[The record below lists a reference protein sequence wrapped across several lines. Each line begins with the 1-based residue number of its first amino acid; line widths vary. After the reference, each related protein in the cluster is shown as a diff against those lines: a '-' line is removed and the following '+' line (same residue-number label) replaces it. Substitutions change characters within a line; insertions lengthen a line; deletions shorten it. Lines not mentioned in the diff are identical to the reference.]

1 MIIGLF
7 YFVYSSFGSTF
18 LRFKVKL
25 RNYLKKRYCLNG
37 KRCEISKNILIEN
50 GTFLGIFFVFLRKKT
65 NFTNSQTFFLRIAM
79 VRRYIYLALLSLF
92 PFFLS
97 AQKSIKKEEKF
108 GYFLLGNSKFTR
120 IPFELHANL
129 IVVPV
134 KVNSSDTLHFIL
146 DTGVSSVIIT
156 NPEAVKNQKLRYTRR
171 VQLTGAGEGQSLSA
185 SVAIG
190 NVIEMNRM
198 KATYQN
204 IVVLEED
211 VLKLSEYVGIP
222 IDGIFGYEVFNNF
235 VVTIDFTNRE
245 ILLVRPENF
254 KYRRKQGDR
263 YPIVIEDTK
272 PYADVIALV
281 DHGQELPIRVVIDTG
296 AGHALLIDKSFDN
309 KIQLPEKVIRAQLG
323 RGLNG
328 VINGSLGRI
337 NKIRF
342 GKYELDNVLASFP
355 DSLGFGVKFAARN
368 ERQGNIG
375 CELLRRFRVTF
386 NYSERYIILKPV
398 KRRLKETFEHDM
410 SGMELRAKGTG
421 FNKYYIDKVIEGSP
435 AWDAG
440 LLEGDEVLFINN
452 KSAEDLIISE
462 IYKLLQKGEGK
473 EITLLVRRNGSI
485 QFAKFQ
491 LKRMI

>member
-1 MIIGLF
+1 M
-7 YFVYSSFGSTF
+7 T
-18 LRFKVKL
+18 RW
-25 RNYLKKRYCLNG
+25 YLKLAFLCCL
-37 KRCEISKNILIEN
+37 
-50 GTFLGIFFVFLRKKT
+50 
-65 NFTNSQTFFLRIAM
+65 
-79 VRRYIYLALLSLF
+79 
-92 PFFLS
+92 PFFLM
-97 AQKSIKKEEKF
+97 AQKSQKKDDKF
-108 GYFLLGNSKFTR
+108 GFFLQGNSKFTR
-120 IPFELHANL
+120 IPFQMHANL
-129 IVVPV
+129 IIVPV
-134 KVNSSDTLHFIL
+134 HVNDSDTLHFIL

-156 NPEAVKNQKLRYTRR
+156 NPSAVKNQKLRYTRR
-171 VQLTGAGEGQSLSA
+171 VQLTGAGEGNSLTA

-190 NVIEMNRM
+190 NTIGMGRM

-235 VVTIDFTNRE
+235 VVTIDFINRE
-245 ILLVRPENF
+245 LLLVKPENY
-254 KYRRKQGDR
+254 KYRSRQGDK
-263 YPIVIEDTK
+263 YPIIIEDTK
-272 PYADVIALV
+272 PYADVVALV
-281 DHGQELPIRVVIDTG
+281 EGGQELPIRVVIDTG

-337 NKIRF
+337 DKVRF
-342 GKYELDNVLASFP
+342 GKYELENVLASFP
-355 DSLGFGVKFAARN
+355 DSLAFGVKFAARN

-386 NYSERYIILKPV
+386 NYTDRYMVLKPI

-410 SGMELRAKGTG
+410 SGMELRAKG
-421 FNKYYIDKVIEGSP
+421 KDLKEYVVERIIEGSP

-440 LLEGDEVLFINN
+440 LEEGDEVLFINN
-452 KSAEDLIISE
+452 RSSEDLIISE
-462 IYKLLQKGEGK
+462 IYKILQKGEGK
-473 EITLLVRRNGSI
+473 EITLLVRRKGTI
-485 QFAKFQ
+485 HFTKFQ

>member
-1 MIIGLF
+1 M
-7 YFVYSSFGSTF
+7 
-18 LRFKVKL
+18 
-25 RNYLKKRYCLNG
+25 
-37 KRCEISKNILIEN
+37 
-50 GTFLGIFFVFLRKKT
+50 
-65 NFTNSQTFFLRIAM
+65 
-79 VRRYIYLALLSLF
+79 
-92 PFFLS
+92 
-97 AQKSIKKEEKF
+97 AQKSLKKDDKF
-108 GYFLLGNSKFTR
+108 GFFLLGNSKFTR
-120 IPFELHANL
+120 IPFQMHANL

-134 KVNSSDTLHFIL
+134 HVNDSDTLHFIL

-156 NPEAVKNQKLRYTRR
+156 NPEAVKNQKLNFTRR
-171 VQLTGAGEGQSLSA
+171 VQLTGAGEGSSLTA

-190 NVIEMNRM
+190 NTLGMGRM

-235 VVTIDFTNRE
+235 VVTIDFINRE
-245 ILLVRPENF
+245 LVLTKPENY
-254 KYRRKQGDR
+254 KYRSRQGDR
-263 YPIVIEDTK
+263 YPIIVEDTK

-281 DHGQELPIRVVIDTG
+281 EGGHELPIRVVIDTG
-296 AGHALLIDKSFDN
+296 AGHALLIDKSADN
-309 KIQLPEKVIRAQLG
+309 QIQLPEKVIRAQLG

-337 NKIRF
+337 NKVRF

-386 NYSERYIILKPV
+386 NYTDRYIILKPI

-410 SGMELRAKGTG
+410 SGLELRAKG
-421 FNKYYIDKVIEGSP
+421 KDLKEYVVDRIIEGSP

-440 LLEGDEVLFINN
+440 LEEGDEVLFINN
-452 KSAEDLIISE
+452 KSSDDLIISE

-473 EITLLVRRNGSI
+473 EITLLIRRKGI
-485 QFAKFQ
+485 IHFTKFQ

>member
-1 MIIGLF
+1 M
-7 YFVYSSFGSTF
+7 
-18 LRFKVKL
+18 
-25 RNYLKKRYCLNG
+25 
-37 KRCEISKNILIEN
+37 
-50 GTFLGIFFVFLRKKT
+50 
-65 NFTNSQTFFLRIAM
+65 
-79 VRRYIYLALLSLF
+79 
-92 PFFLS
+92 
-97 AQKSIKKEEKF
+97 AQKSQKKDDKF
-108 GYFLLGNSKFTR
+108 GFFLTGNSKFTR
-120 IPFELHANL
+120 IPFQMHANL

-134 KVNSSDTLHFIL
+134 HINDSDTLHFIL

-156 NPEAVKNQKLRYTRR
+156 NPEAVKNQKLRFTRR
-171 VQLTGAGEGQSLSA
+171 VQLTGAGEGHSLNA

-190 NVIEMNRM
+190 NTIGMGRM
-198 KATYQN
+198 KATFQN

-235 VVTIDFTNRE
+235 VVTIDFINRE
-245 ILLVRPENF
+245 LLLIKPENY
-254 KYRRKQGDR
+254 KYRSRQGDR

-281 DHGQELPIRVVIDTG
+281 EGGHELPIRVVIDTG
-296 AGHALLIDKSFDN
+296 AGHALLIDKSADN
-309 KIQLPEKVIRAQLG
+309 QIRLPEKVIRAQLG

-337 NKIRF
+337 DKVRF
-342 GKYELDNVLASFP
+342 GKYELENVLASFP

-386 NYSERYIILKPV
+386 NYTDRYIVLKPI

-410 SGMELRAKGTG
+410 SGMELRAKG
-421 FNKYYIDKVIEGSP
+421 KDLKEYIIDRIIEGSP
-435 AWDAG
+435 AWEAG
-440 LLEGDEVLFINN
+440 LEEGDEVLFINN
-452 KSAEDLIISE
+452 RSSDDLIISE

-473 EITLLVRRNGSI
+473 EISLLIRRKGTI
-485 QFAKFQ
+485 HFAKFQ

>member
-1 MIIGLF
+1 MTRWYLKL
-7 YFVYSSFGSTF
+7 TF
-18 LRFKVKL
+18 LC
-25 RNYLKKRYCLNG
+25 CL
-37 KRCEISKNILIEN
+37 
-50 GTFLGIFFVFLRKKT
+50 
-65 NFTNSQTFFLRIAM
+65 
-79 VRRYIYLALLSLF
+79 
-92 PFFLS
+92 PFFLM
-97 AQKSIKKEEKF
+97 AQKSLKKDDKF
-108 GYFLLGNSKFTR
+108 GFFLLGNSKFTR
-120 IPFELHANL
+120 IPFQMHANL

-134 KVNSSDTLHFIL
+134 HVNDSDTLHFIL

-156 NPEAVKNQKLRYTRR
+156 NPEAVKNQKLNFTRR
-171 VQLTGAGEGQSLSA
+171 VQLTGAGEGSSLTA

-190 NVIEMNRM
+190 NTLGMGRM

-235 VVTIDFTNRE
+235 VVTIDFINRE
-245 ILLVRPENF
+245 LVLTKPENY
-254 KYRRKQGDR
+254 KYRSRQGDR
-263 YPIVIEDTK
+263 YPIIVEDTK

-281 DHGQELPIRVVIDTG
+281 EGGHELPIRVVIDTG
-296 AGHALLIDKSFDN
+296 AGHALLIDKSADN
-309 KIQLPEKVIRAQLG
+309 QIQLPEKVIRAQLG

-337 NKIRF
+337 NKVRF

-386 NYSERYIILKPV
+386 NYTDRYIILKPI

-410 SGMELRAKGTG
+410 SGLELRAKG
-421 FNKYYIDKVIEGSP
+421 KDLKEYVVDRIIEGSP

-440 LLEGDEVLFINN
+440 LEEGDEVLFINN
-452 KSAEDLIISE
+452 KSSDDLIISE

-473 EITLLVRRNGSI
+473 EITLLIRRKGI
-485 QFAKFQ
+485 IHFTKFQ

>member
-1 MIIGLF
+1 M
-7 YFVYSSFGSTF
+7 T
-18 LRFKVKL
+18 RW
-25 RNYLKKRYCLNG
+25 YLKLAFLCCL
-37 KRCEISKNILIEN
+37 
-50 GTFLGIFFVFLRKKT
+50 
-65 NFTNSQTFFLRIAM
+65 
-79 VRRYIYLALLSLF
+79 
-92 PFFLS
+92 PFFLM
-97 AQKSIKKEEKF
+97 AQKSQKKDDKF
-108 GYFLLGNSKFTR
+108 GFFLQGNSKFTR
-120 IPFELHANL
+120 IPFQMHANL
-129 IVVPV
+129 IIVPV
-134 KVNSSDTLHFIL
+134 HVNDSDTLHFIL

-156 NPEAVKNQKLRYTRR
+156 NPGAVKNQKLRYTRR
-171 VQLTGAGEGQSLSA
+171 VQLTGAGEGNSLTA

-190 NVIEMNRM
+190 NTIGMGKM

-235 VVTIDFTNRE
+235 VVTIDFINRE
-245 ILLVRPENF
+245 LLLVKPENY
-254 KYRRKQGDR
+254 KYRSRQGDK
-263 YPIVIEDTK
+263 YPIIIEDTK
-272 PYADVIALV
+272 PYADVVALV
-281 DHGQELPIRVVIDTG
+281 EGGQELPIRVVIDTG

-337 NKIRF
+337 DKVRF
-342 GKYELDNVLASFP
+342 GKYELENVLASFP
-355 DSLGFGVKFAARN
+355 DSLAFGVKFAARN

-386 NYSERYIILKPV
+386 NYTDRYMVLKPI

-410 SGMELRAKGTG
+410 SGMELRAKG
-421 FNKYYIDKVIEGSP
+421 KDLKEYVVERIIEGSP

-440 LLEGDEVLFINN
+440 LEEGDEVLFINN
-452 KSAEDLIISE
+452 RSSEDLIISE
-462 IYKLLQKGEGK
+462 IYKILQKGEGK
-473 EITLLVRRNGSI
+473 EITLLVRRKGTI
-485 QFAKFQ
+485 HFTKFQ

>member
-1 MIIGLF
+1 M
-7 YFVYSSFGSTF
+7 T
-18 LRFKVKL
+18 RW
-25 RNYLKKRYCLNG
+25 YLKLAFLCCL
-37 KRCEISKNILIEN
+37 
-50 GTFLGIFFVFLRKKT
+50 
-65 NFTNSQTFFLRIAM
+65 
-79 VRRYIYLALLSLF
+79 
-92 PFFLS
+92 PFFLM
-97 AQKSIKKEEKF
+97 AQKSQKKDDKF
-108 GYFLLGNSKFTR
+108 GFFLQGNSKFTR
-120 IPFELHANL
+120 IPFQMHANL
-129 IVVPV
+129 IIVPV
-134 KVNSSDTLHFIL
+134 HVNDSDTLHFIL

-156 NPEAVKNQKLRYTRR
+156 NPDAVKKQKLRYTRR
-171 VQLTGAGEGQSLSA
+171 VQLTGAGEGHSLTA

-190 NVIEMNRM
+190 NTIGMGKM

-235 VVTIDFTNRE
+235 VVTIDFINRE
-245 ILLVRPENF
+245 LLLVKPENY
-254 KYRRKQGDR
+254 KYRSRQGDK

-281 DHGQELPIRVVIDTG
+281 EGGQELPIRVVIDTG
-296 AGHALLIDKSFDN
+296 AGHALLIDKSADN

-328 VINGSLGRI
+328 VINGNLGRI
-337 NKIRF
+337 DKVRF
-342 GKYELDNVLASFP
+342 GKYELENVLASFP
-355 DSLGFGVKFAARN
+355 DSLAFGVKFAARN

-386 NYSERYIILKPV
+386 NYTDRYMVLKPI

-410 SGMELRAKGTG
+410 SGLELRAKG
-421 FNKYYIDKVIEGSP
+421 KDLKEYVVDRIIEGSP

-440 LLEGDEVLFINN
+440 LEEGDEVLFINN
-452 KSAEDLIISE
+452 KSSEDLIISE

-473 EITLLVRRNGSI
+473 EITLLVRRKGTI
-485 QFAKFQ
+485 HFTKFQ

>member
-1 MIIGLF
+1 M
-7 YFVYSSFGSTF
+7 
-18 LRFKVKL
+18 
-25 RNYLKKRYCLNG
+25 
-37 KRCEISKNILIEN
+37 
-50 GTFLGIFFVFLRKKT
+50 
-65 NFTNSQTFFLRIAM
+65 
-79 VRRYIYLALLSLF
+79 
-92 PFFLS
+92 
-97 AQKSIKKEEKF
+97 AQKSQKKDDKF
-108 GYFLLGNSKFTR
+108 GFFLQGNSKFTR
-120 IPFELHANL
+120 IPFQMHANL
-129 IVVPV
+129 IIVPV
-134 KVNSSDTLHFIL
+134 HVNDSDTLHFIL

-156 NPEAVKNQKLRYTRR
+156 NPDAVKKQKLRYTRR
-171 VQLTGAGEGQSLSA
+171 VQLTGAGEGHSLTA

-190 NVIEMNRM
+190 NTIGMGKM

-235 VVTIDFTNRE
+235 VVTIDFINRE
-245 ILLVRPENF
+245 LLLVKPENY
-254 KYRRKQGDR
+254 KYRSRQGDK

-281 DHGQELPIRVVIDTG
+281 EGGQELPIRVVIDTG
-296 AGHALLIDKSFDN
+296 AGHALLIDKSADN

-328 VINGSLGRI
+328 VINGNLGRI
-337 NKIRF
+337 DKVRF
-342 GKYELDNVLASFP
+342 GKYELENVLASFP
-355 DSLGFGVKFAARN
+355 DSLAFGVKFAARN

-386 NYSERYIILKPV
+386 NYTDRYMVLKPI

-410 SGMELRAKGTG
+410 SGLELRAKG
-421 FNKYYIDKVIEGSP
+421 KDLKEYVVDRIIEGSP

-440 LLEGDEVLFINN
+440 LEEGDEVLFINN
-452 KSAEDLIISE
+452 KSSEDLIISE

-473 EITLLVRRNGSI
+473 EITLLVRRKGTI
-485 QFAKFQ
+485 HFTKFQ

>member
-1 MIIGLF
+1 MI
-7 YFVYSSFGSTF
+7 
-18 LRFKVKL
+18 RW
-25 RNYLKKRYCLNG
+25 YLKLIILVCLP
-37 KRCEISKNILIEN
+37 
-50 GTFLGIFFVFLRKKT
+50 
-65 NFTNSQTFFLRIAM
+65 
-79 VRRYIYLALLSLF
+79 LSL
-92 PFFLS
+92 L
-97 AQKSIKKEEKF
+97 AQKSQKKDDKF
-108 GYFLLGNSKFTR
+108 GFFLTGNSKFTR
-120 IPFELHANL
+120 IPFQMHANL

-134 KVNSSDTLHFIL
+134 HVNDSDTLHFIL

-156 NPEAVKNQKLRYTRR
+156 NPEALKRDKLRFTRR
-171 VQLTGAGEGQSLSA
+171 VQLTGAGEGQSLTA

-190 NVIEMNRM
+190 NTIGMGKM

-235 VVTIDFTNRE
+235 VVTIDFINRE
-245 ILLVRPENF
+245 LLLIKPENY
-254 KYRRKQGDR
+254 KYRPRQGDK

-281 DHGQELPIRVVIDTG
+281 EDGHELPIRVVIDTG
-296 AGHALLIDKSFDN
+296 AGHALLIDKSADN
-309 KIQLPEKVIRAQLG
+309 QIQLPEKVIRAQLG

-328 VINGSLGRI
+328 VINGNLGRI
-337 NKIRF
+337 DKVRF
-342 GKYELDNVLASFP
+342 GKYELENVLASFP
-355 DSLGFGVKFAARN
+355 DSLGFGVKFAERN

-386 NYSERYIILKPV
+386 NYNERYIILKPI

-410 SGMELRAKGTG
+410 SGMELRAVGKDLK
-421 FNKYYIDKVIEGSP
+421 KYVIDRIIEDSP
-435 AWDAG
+435 AWYAG
-440 LLEGDEVLFINN
+440 LEEGDELLFINN
-452 KSAEDLIISE
+452 KSSEDLIISE

-473 EITLLVRRNGSI
+473 EISLLVRRKGNI
-485 QFAKFQ
+485 HFAKFQ

>member
-1 MIIGLF
+1 M
-7 YFVYSSFGSTF
+7 T
-18 LRFKVKL
+18 RW
-25 RNYLKKRYCLNG
+25 YLKLAFLCCL
-37 KRCEISKNILIEN
+37 
-50 GTFLGIFFVFLRKKT
+50 
-65 NFTNSQTFFLRIAM
+65 
-79 VRRYIYLALLSLF
+79 
-92 PFFLS
+92 PFFLM
-97 AQKSIKKEEKF
+97 AQKSQKKDDKF
-108 GYFLLGNSKFTR
+108 GFFLQGNSKFTR
-120 IPFELHANL
+120 IQFQMHANL
-129 IVVPV
+129 IIVPV
-134 KVNSSDTLHFIL
+134 HVNDSDTLHFIL

-156 NPEAVKNQKLRYTRR
+156 NPDAVKKQKLRYTRR
-171 VQLTGAGEGQSLSA
+171 VQLTGAGEGHSLTA

-190 NVIEMNRM
+190 NTIGMGKM

-235 VVTIDFTNRE
+235 VVTIDFINRE
-245 ILLVRPENF
+245 LLLVKPENY
-254 KYRRKQGDR
+254 KYRSRQGDK

-281 DHGQELPIRVVIDTG
+281 EGGQELPIRVVIDTG
-296 AGHALLIDKSFDN
+296 AGHALLIDKSADN

-328 VINGSLGRI
+328 VINGNLGRI
-337 NKIRF
+337 DKVRF
-342 GKYELDNVLASFP
+342 GKYELENVLASFP
-355 DSLGFGVKFAARN
+355 DSLAFGVKFAARN

-386 NYSERYIILKPV
+386 NYTDRYMVLKPI

-410 SGMELRAKGTG
+410 SGLELRAKG
-421 FNKYYIDKVIEGSP
+421 KDLKEYVVDRIIEGSP

-440 LLEGDEVLFINN
+440 LEEGDEVLFINN
-452 KSAEDLIISE
+452 KSSEDLIISE

-473 EITLLVRRNGSI
+473 EITLLVRRKGTI
-485 QFAKFQ
+485 HFTKFQ

>member
-1 MIIGLF
+1 ML
-7 YFVYSSFGSTF
+7 
-18 LRFKVKL
+18 
-25 RNYLKKRYCLNG
+25 
-37 KRCEISKNILIEN
+37 
-50 GTFLGIFFVFLRKKT
+50 
-65 NFTNSQTFFLRIAM
+65 M
-79 VRRYIYLALLSLF
+79 
-92 PFFLS
+92 
-97 AQKSIKKEEKF
+97 AQKSQKKDDKF
-108 GYFLLGNSKFTR
+108 GFFLQGNSKFTR
-120 IPFELHANL
+120 IPFQMHANL
-129 IVVPV
+129 IIVPV
-134 KVNSSDTLHFIL
+134 HVNDSDTLHFIL

-156 NPEAVKNQKLRYTRR
+156 NPSAVKNQKLRYTRR
-171 VQLTGAGEGQSLSA
+171 VQLTGAGEGNSLTA

-190 NVIEMNRM
+190 NTIGMGRM

-235 VVTIDFTNRE
+235 VVTIDFINRE
-245 ILLVRPENF
+245 LLLVKPENY
-254 KYRRKQGDR
+254 KYRSRQGDK
-263 YPIVIEDTK
+263 YPIIIEDTK
-272 PYADVIALV
+272 PYADVVALV
-281 DHGQELPIRVVIDTG
+281 EGGQELPIRVVIDTG

-337 NKIRF
+337 DKVRF
-342 GKYELDNVLASFP
+342 GKYELENVLASFP

-386 NYSERYIILKPV
+386 NYTDRYMVLKPI

-410 SGMELRAKGTG
+410 SGMELRAKG
-421 FNKYYIDKVIEGSP
+421 KDLKEYVVERIIEGSP

-440 LLEGDEVLFINN
+440 LEEGDEVLFINN
-452 KSAEDLIISE
+452 RSSEDLIISE
-462 IYKLLQKGEGK
+462 IYKILQKGEGK
-473 EITLLVRRNGSI
+473 EITLLVRRKGTI
-485 QFAKFQ
+485 HFTKFQ
-491 LKRMI
+491 LRRMI